1 MGLKKTTTPAIDDAP
16 AIDGAQQ
23 DGAQQDEPTAAGD
36 MIIITGT
43 GHRHTV
49 RAGEVIPAELRAVV
63 SGGRG

>member
-1 MGLKKTTTPAIDDAP
+1 MGLKKTTTPAADAP
-16 AIDGAQQ
+16 AIEAHR

-49 RAGEVIPAELRAVV
+49 MAGEVIPAELRAVV

>member
-49 RAGEVIPAELRAVV
+49 RAGK
-63 SGGRG
+63 